1 VIGIQSHKEPVFGLS
16 ITPNDAELAFRL
28 ARTADESGLDI
39 IGIQD
44 HPYNGTFFDTWT
56 LISTLAMSTKKIR
69 FFADVSDLPM
79 RPPAMLAKTSATLDI
94 ITKGRVELGLGTGAF
109 WDAIHAYGGPRRN
122 PSEAIA
128 AYEEALQ
135 VIHLIWNYGK
145 GRTRVNFPGKY
156 YQLDNAQAGPSPH
169 HKMSIWSGAVGPRM
183 MRLIGRL
190 TDGWVIPLS
199 TYMSS
204 AEIGSRQQLIDES
217 AKKNNR
223 SPDAI
228 RRIANVVGAIDET
241 GQLDKSNG
249 DKAPLVGPVSHWID
263 WIASLYKDLGVDTF
277 VFWPSVEG
285 QENNQVRVFAEQVVP
300 KVRNLLK
307 KA

>member
-1 VIGIQSHKEPVFGLS
+1 MTTNDPLFGLS
-16 ITPNDAELAFRL
+16 ITPNNAELAFKL

-79 RPPAMLAKTSATLDI
+79 RPPAMLAKTTATLDI
-94 ITKGRVELGLGTGAF
+94 VTNGRIELGLGTGAF

-122 PSEAIA
+122 PGEAIA

-145 GRTRVNFPGKY
+145 GRTRVSFPGKY

-169 HKMSIWSGAVGPRM
+169 HKMSIWSGAFGPGM

-190 TDGWVIPLS
+190 TDGWVIPLTTYIS
-199 TYMSS
+199 T
-204 AEIGSRQQLIDES
+204 ADVKARQQTIDES

-223 SPDAI
+223 SPDSI
-228 RRIANVVGAIDET
+228 RRIANVVGAVDEK
-241 GQLDKSNG
+241 GELAKSNG
-249 DKAPLVGPVSHWID
+249 DKSPVVGPVSFWID
-263 WIASLYKDLGVDTF
+263 WIVSSYKELGIDTF
-277 VFWPSVEG
+277 IFWPSIEG
-285 QENNQVRVFAEQVVP
+285 QEDEQVRIFAGQVVP
-300 KVRNLLK
+300 KARSLLK
-307 KA
+307 GNHG